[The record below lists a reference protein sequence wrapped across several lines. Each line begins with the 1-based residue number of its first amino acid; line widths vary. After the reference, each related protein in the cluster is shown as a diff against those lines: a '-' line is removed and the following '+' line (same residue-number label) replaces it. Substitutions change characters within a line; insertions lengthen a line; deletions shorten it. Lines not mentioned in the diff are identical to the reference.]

1 MKLRD
6 KNALH
11 FFLIA
16 AAFIV
21 MFTPDIV
28 GCATA
33 TTPAVPLAPGYI
45 NSADQ
50 TMGQILSGA
59 RGFYSTVQC
68 ETQGLNWSQ
77 ATNLCVADPN
87 ITTPLVLSTTTKAV
101 FNDFGVSLNAT
112 NQVYLAYH
120 AGTATQAAAQAAVT
134 ALQAKQ
140 NALPVVS
147 GVIQ

>member
-1 MKLRD
+1 MRD
-6 KNALH
+6 SYH
-11 FFLIA
+11 S
-16 AAFIV
+16 
-21 MFTPDIV
+21 DRSV
-28 GCATA
+28 GTGVHQFSRSNDG
-33 TTPAVPLAPGYI
+33 TDPLGSEGLLQHSPVR
-45 NSADQ
+45 NSGVELVA
-50 TMGQILSGA
+50 
-59 RGFYSTVQC
+59 
-68 ETQGLNWSQ
+68 

-140 NALPVVS
+140 NALPIVS
-147 GVIQ
+147 GVTQ